1 MLTSATRL
9 ALLFSLISLLAVGAD
24 TDRRSRI
31 NLQRLLE
38 DPVALQKLKL
48 DWEYPPNADLYLYGN
63 GKVIL
68 QAYLVVSDDPDNPF
82 VMKDRSGIVPTCRA
96 NVGAEDLKKL
106 IRVMISSRFFD
117 LPEKNYVYMTAAYGK
132 PKLELH
138 TIRVG
143 DGAAQAERTF
153 GVGEYQGQRESLPP
167 EFVAVEDALRGMRDS
182 AFPPSQRPCG
192 VAPAIRFDK

>member
-1 MLTSATRL
+1 MLSPTTRL
-9 ALLFSLISLLAVGAD
+9 APLLSLISLLAVGAD
-24 TDRRSRI
+24 TDRHGRI

-48 DWEYPPNADLYLYGN
+48 DWEYPPDADLYLYGN
-63 GKVIL
+63 GTVIL

-82 VMKDRSGIVPTCRA
+82 VMKNRSGVVPTCRA
-96 NVGAEDLKKL
+96 NVGTDDLRKL
-106 IRVMISSRFFD
+106 VRVMISNRFFD

-138 TIRVG
+138 TIRLS
-143 DGAAQAERTF
+143 DGTAQAERTF
-153 GVGEYQGQRESLPP
+153 GVGEYQGRRESLPQ
-167 EFVAVEDALRGMRDS
+167 EFVAVEDALRGIRDS

-192 VAPAIRFDK
+192 VAPAIKFDK